1 MWEDKSLIRDRARS
15 LKKILDWPTVNGV
28 YLVGAPSKRAFAM
41 NKVILDLTAQWWTP
55 QRDYPESVQIALI
68 REEDECLLDI
78 YDTFSTYWED
88 PSAGSSTDND
98 TGASAPGVA
107 PPMLAILDGSV
118 YEVEDDDPPVVPVT
132 GDAYMAPPAPVPAVP
147 APMSPVAPT
156 SSATP
161 PAERDEI
168 LARLAAIKQLD

>member
-1 MWEDKSLIRDRARS
+1 MVDVVLKIDTRLKPYVHLARC
-15 LKKILDWPTVNGV
+15 
-28 YLVGAPSKRAFAM
+28 
-41 NKVILDLTAQWWTP
+41 Q
-55 QRDYPESVQIALI
+55 
-68 REEDECLLDI
+68 DECLLDI

-88 PSAGSSTDND
+88 PSAASSTDND